1 MDADERGWGGI
12 GIREGP
18 NPLPTEQGIAATP
31 SFFCVHLRLNPLRA
45 SAVPKLPFC
54 KTSGKSAPC
63 QLVFVVMNRT
73 QHCNELRPEH
83 AGQTVTLVGWVHSR
97 RDLGGVLFIDLRDR
111 EGRTQ
116 TVFDPADLP
125 NEVFE
130 TATHLHSESVIQLTG
145 QVRLRPTGTE
155 NAKIPTGRIEVLVKE
170 MVVLN
175 NAAILPF
182 PVDDPEVASK
192 VNEELRLQYRYL
204 DLRRPE
210 MMRNLRLRSKV
221 AIATRSFMDD
231 QGFLEIETPTLFKS
245 TPEGAREFL
254 VPNRR
259 EAGTF
264 YALPQSPQQFK
275 QILMVSGVERYF
287 QLARCYRDE
296 DLRADRQPE
305 FTQVDI
311 EMSFIDREDIYALIE
326 GLLKRVWKTALNMDI
341 ATPFRR
347 ISFEEALNRWGIDK
361 PDTRF
366 GMELVDMTE
375 DFRSSTFKVFSGA
388 VANGGVVKALN
399 AKGLAGATQG
409 QLETMTDYAKSF
421 GAKGLAFIKVENGEW
436 KSPIVKFFSEAEKAA
451 LTTKLNIEQGDLILF
466 AADQWLNACEIL
478 GKIRLYCADVLKTQ
492 GKLVIDP
499 TQFNFLWVVEFPL
512 LGFDREMNR
521 WYSSHHPF
529 TAPVADD
536 IPLLKADP
544 KKVRGQHY
552 DIVVNGVELGGGSI
566 RIHQPDVQKT
576 IFEEVLQI
584 SPEET
589 QSRFGYML
597 EAFKYGAPPH
607 GGIALGFDRL
617 CAILCGTTSIRDV
630 IAFPK
635 TAKGVCLM
643 TESPSPVTARQLRDL
658 HIEVKAA
665 PKKDQ
670 PGAPDQA

>member
-1 MDADERGWGGI
+1 VTADLS
-12 GIREGP
+12 P
-18 NPLPTEQGIAATP
+18 
-31 SFFCVHLRLNPLRA
+31 HDDM
-45 SAVPKLPFC
+45 K
-54 KTSGKSAPC
+54 
-63 QLVFVVMNRT
+63 RT
-73 QHCNELRPEH
+73 HHCNELRAEH
-83 AGQTVTLVGWVHSR
+83 AGQTVTLTGWVHSR
-97 RDLGGVLFIDLRDR
+97 RDLGGLLFIDLRDR

-116 TVFDPADLP
+116 TLFDPADLP
-125 NEVFE
+125 KDVFE
-130 TATHLHSESVIQLTG
+130 VATHLHSESVIEIAG
-145 QVRLRPTGTE
+145 KVRLRPAGT
-155 NAKIPTGRIEVLVKE
+155 NNDKIPTGQVEVLVE
-170 MVVLN
+170 RLTVLN
-175 NAAILPF
+175 NAEVLPF
-182 PVDDPEVASK
+182 PVDDPEIANK

-210 MMRNLRLRSKV
+210 MIRNLRVRSKV
-221 AIATRSFMDD
+221 AIATRSFMDE
-231 QGFLEIETPTLFKS
+231 QGFLEVETPTLFKS

-259 EAGTF
+259 DPGTF

-275 QILMVSGVERYF
+275 QILMVSGIERYF

-326 GLLKRVWKTALNMDI
+326 GLLKKVWKTALNIDI
-341 ATPFRR
+341 PTPFKR
-347 ISFEEALNRWGIDK
+347 ISFEEALNRFGIDK

-366 GMELVDMTE
+366 GMELVDFTE
-375 DFRSSTFKVFSGA
+375 EFRASTFKVFSGA
-388 VANGGVVKALN
+388 IASGGVVKAIN
-399 AKGLAGATQG
+399 ARGLAGATQG
-409 QLETMTDYAKSF
+409 QIETMTETAKGF
-421 GAKGLAFIKVENGEW
+421 GAKGLAYIKVENGEW

-451 LTTKLNIEQGDLILF
+451 LTSKLAIQEGDLILF

-492 GKLVIDP
+492 GKLTLDP
-499 TQFNFLWVVEFPL
+499 KQFNFLWVIEFPL

-536 IPLLKADP
+536 IPLLKTDP

-576 IFEEVLQI
+576 IFEELLQI
-584 SPEET
+584 PPDET

-617 CAILCGTTSIRDV
+617 IAILCGTTSIRDV

-643 TESPSPVTARQLRDL
+643 TDSPSQVTPRQLRDL
-658 HIEVKAA
+658 HLEVKAA
-665 PKKDQ
+665 VKKD
-670 PGAPDQA
+670 A

>member
-1 MDADERGWGGI
+1 M
-12 GIREGP
+12 
-18 NPLPTEQGIAATP
+18 
-31 SFFCVHLRLNPLRA
+31 
-45 SAVPKLPFC
+45 K
-54 KTSGKSAPC
+54 
-63 QLVFVVMNRT
+63 RT
-73 QHCNELRPEH
+73 HHCNELRPDH
-83 AGQTVTLVGWVHSR
+83 AGQTVTLTGWVHSR

-116 TVFDPADLP
+116 TVFDPQDLP
-125 NEVFE
+125 KEVFE
-130 TATHLHSESVIQLTG
+130 IATHLHAESVIEIIGKVRVRPAGTNNDKIQTG
-145 QVRLRPTGTE
+145 QM
-155 NAKIPTGRIEVLVKE
+155 EVLVKE

-175 NAAILPF
+175 HAEVLPF

-210 MMRNLRLRSKV
+210 MARNLRVRSKV
-221 AIATRSFMDD
+221 ATATRVFMDE
-231 QGFLEIETPTLFKS
+231 QGFLEVETPTLFKS

-259 EAGTF
+259 EPGTF

-275 QILMVSGVERYF
+275 QILMCGGIERYF

-311 EMSFIDREDIYALIE
+311 EMSFIEREDIYALIE
-326 GLLKRVWKTALNMDI
+326 GLLKRVWKTALNLDI
-341 ATPFRR
+341 PTPFKR
-347 ISFEEALNRWGIDK
+347 ISFEEALNRYGIDK

-366 GMELVDMTE
+366 GMELVDFTE
-375 DFRSSTFKVFSGA
+375 DFRASTFKVFSGA
-388 VANGGVVKALN
+388 IASGGVVKAMN
-399 AKGLAGATQG
+399 VKGLACATQG
-409 QLETMTDYAKSF
+409 QIETMTEYAKSF
-421 GAKGLAFIKVENGEW
+421 GARGLAYIKVENGDW
-436 KSPIVKFFSEAEKAA
+436 KSPIVKFFSEAEKTA
-451 LTTKLNIEQGDLILF
+451 LKTKLAIEEGDLILF

-499 TQFNFLWVVEFPL
+499 KQFNFLWVIEFPL
-512 LGFDREMNR
+512 LGFDRELNR

-529 TAPVADD
+529 TAPVTED
-536 IPLLKADP
+536 IPLLKSDP

-566 RIHQPDVQKT
+566 RIHQPAVQKT
-576 IFEEVLQI
+576 IFEELLAI
-584 SPEET
+584 PPDET
-589 QSRFGYML
+589 QLRFGYML

-617 CAILCGTTSIRDV
+617 IAILCNTPSIRDV

-643 TESPSPVTARQLRDL
+643 TASPSSVTARQLKDL

-665 PKKDQ
+665 PKKEAPT
-670 PGAPDQA
+670 PGAPVA

>member
-1 MDADERGWGGI
+1 M
-12 GIREGP
+12 
-18 NPLPTEQGIAATP
+18 
-31 SFFCVHLRLNPLRA
+31 
-45 SAVPKLPFC
+45 K
-54 KTSGKSAPC
+54 
-63 QLVFVVMNRT
+63 RT
-73 QHCNELRPEH
+73 HHCNELRPAH

-116 TVFDPADLP
+116 TVFDPSDLAKD
-125 NEVFE
+125 VFE
-130 TATHLHSESVIQLTG
+130 RASHLHSESVIQIIGKVRVRPAGTNNDKIATG
-145 QVRLRPTGTE
+145 EV
-155 NAKIPTGRIEVLVKE
+155 EVLVKE
-170 MVVLN
+170 LEVLN
-175 NAAILPF
+175 DAAVLPF
-182 PVDDPEVASK
+182 PVDDPEVANK

-210 MMRNLRLRSKV
+210 MGRNLRLRSKV
-221 AIATRSFMDD
+221 ATATRVFMEE
-231 QGFLEIETPTLFKS
+231 QGFLEVETPTLFKS

-259 EAGTF
+259 EPGTF

-275 QILMVSGVERYF
+275 QILMVAGVERYF

-311 EMSFIDREDIYALIE
+311 EMSFIEREDIYALIE
-326 GLLKRVWKTALNMDI
+326 GLLKRVWKTALGLDI
-341 ATPFRR
+341 PTPFKR
-347 ISFEEALNRWGIDK
+347 ISFNEALNRWGIDK

-366 GMELVDMTE
+366 GMELVDFTE
-375 DFRSSTFKVFSGA
+375 EFRTSTFKVFSGA
-388 VANGGVVKALN
+388 IANGGVVKAMN
-399 AKGLAGATQG
+399 ARGLAGATQG
-409 QLETMTDYAKSF
+409 QIETMTEYAKSF
-421 GAKGLAFIKVENGEW
+421 GAKGLAYIKVENGEW

-451 LTTKLNIEQGDLILF
+451 LRTKLEIAEGDLILF

-478 GKIRLYCADVLKTQ
+478 GKIRLYCAEVLKAQ
-492 GKLVIDP
+492 GKLVIPADR
-499 TQFNFLWVVEFPL
+499 FNFLWVVEFPL
-512 LGFDREMNR
+512 LSFDKEMNR

-529 TAPVADD
+529 TAPVTED
-536 IPLLKADP
+536 IPLLKTDP

-566 RIHQPDVQKT
+566 RIHQPAVQKT
-576 IFEEVLQI
+576 IFEDILAI

-589 QSRFGYML
+589 QLRFGYML

-617 CAILCGTTSIRDV
+617 IAILCGTSSIRDV

-635 TAKGVCLM
+635 TAKGTCLM
-643 TESPSPVTARQLRDL
+643 TDSPSGVSARQLRDL

-665 PKKDQ
+665 VK
-670 PGAPDQA
+670 